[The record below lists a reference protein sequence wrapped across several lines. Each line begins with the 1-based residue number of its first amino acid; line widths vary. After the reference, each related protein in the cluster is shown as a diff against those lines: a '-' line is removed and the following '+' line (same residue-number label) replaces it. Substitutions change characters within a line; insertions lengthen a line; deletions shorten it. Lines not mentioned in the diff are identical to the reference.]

1 MSEGPHKERR
11 EQLMND
17 SQIVDLYWQRN
28 ERAIAETADR
38 YGSYCYKIAYNIL
51 ADSEDSEECVND
63 TWHGAW
69 NSMPENRPPVLAP
82 YLAKMTRWLSLK
94 RLRER
99 NALKRSGNEISTALE
114 ELSEALDSG
123 EDVQKQLELNELC
136 KAIDSFLDGIDE
148 QMRNVFIARYW
159 FLLPVNQIA
168 KRFNFSES
176 KVKTM
181 LMRTRIRLKT
191 YLEEEGL
198 C

>member
-1 MSEGPHKERR
+1 
-11 EQLMND
+11 MND
-17 SQIVDLYWQRN
+17 SQIVDLYWKRD
-28 ERAIAETADR
+28 ERAIAETADK
-38 YGSYCYKIAYNIL
+38 YGNYCYKIAYNIL

-69 NSMPENRPPVLAP
+69 NSMPKNRPSRLAP
-82 YLAKMTRWLSLK
+82 YLAKLTRWLSLK

-99 NALKRSGNEISTALE
+99 NAMKRSGNETSAALE
-114 ELSEALDSG
+114 ELSESLDSG
-123 EDVQKQLELNELC
+123 DNIQEQIELNELRD
-136 KAIDSFLDGIDE
+136 AIDSFLDSMDA

-159 FLLPVNQIA
+159 FMLPITQIA
-168 KRFNFSES
+168 ERFNFSES

>member
-1 MSEGPHKERR
+1 
-11 EQLMND
+11 MND
-17 SQIVDLYWQRN
+17 SQIVDMYWQRN
-28 ERAIAETADR
+28 ERAIAETANK
-38 YGSYCYKIAYNIL
+38 YGNYCYKIAYNIL

-69 NSMPENRPPVLAP
+69 NSMPENRPSRLAP
-82 YLAKMTRWLSLK
+82 YLAKLTRWLSLK

-99 NALKRSGNEISTALE
+99 NTLKRSGNEISVALE
-114 ELSEALDSG
+114 ELSESLDSG
-123 EDVQKQLELNELC
+123 ENIQEQIELNELH
-136 KAIDSFLDGIDE
+136 KAIESYLDSIDE

-159 FLLPVNQIA
+159 FMLPVTQIA
-168 KRFNFSES
+168 EKFNFSES

-181 LMRTRIRLKT
+181 LMRTQIRLKI